1 MTPRGLHVS
10 VVFCRPKGARNCGVS
25 AGLLGGRVIRKSAIH
40 ERGQLECDSLG
51 VLQWLCGHYEASV
64 SGTLCVD
71 DDFTSML
78 AWTGS
83 GVLQKPTKEQ
93 IIGSSSPQRGPVPG
107 LAEESRGE
115 RGLGQVR
122 CT

>member
-1 MTPRGLHVS
+1 MSAQVCSGDVLSGRARSSREVS
-10 VVFCRPKGARNCGVS
+10 WNEHF
-25 AGLLGGRVIRKSAIH
+25 GRFT
-40 ERGQLECDSLG
+40 
-51 VLQWLCGHYEASV
+51 GHYEASV

-71 DDFTSML
+71 DDCTSMQ

-83 GVLQKPTKEQ
+83 GVLQKPAKKQ
-93 IIGSSSPQRGPVPG
+93 IIGSSSRQRGPVPG